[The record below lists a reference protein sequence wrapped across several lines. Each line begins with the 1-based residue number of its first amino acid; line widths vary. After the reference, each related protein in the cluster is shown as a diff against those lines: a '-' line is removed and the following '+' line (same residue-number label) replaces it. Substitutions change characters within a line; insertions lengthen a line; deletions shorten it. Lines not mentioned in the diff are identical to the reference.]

1 MGRRPKITRDDVM
14 KAARATFAERGFEG
28 ATLAAIA
35 ARLDVSPAALLRH
48 AATKEEL
55 FHACMASGESFPI
68 PVAFLAELRGDE
80 DPFAVLR
87 RVAET
92 LVPFLEQRF
101 DETIARWMR
110 SKSQDETRGFPF
122 PFDPA
127 QGPTPPQRVLALLE
141 GYLQRASAAGR
152 IRTADPLATALV
164 FLGSLQSYVSLHRLA
179 RILDPPLPLD
189 RYLNTLFEI
198 WGRGALIPAASP
210 GEESHEAQDHSDP
223 AGAGRGG
230 SGHLVVPASP
240 EGGGDHPRRLHRSP
254 DGGSG
259 VARRRPR
266 RDRPRR

>member
-1 MGRRPKITRDDVM
+1 MGRRPKISRDDVM
-14 KAARATFAERGFEG
+14 KAARETFSERGFEG

-92 LVPFLEQRF
+92 MIPFLEKRF

-110 SKSQDETRGFPF
+110 SKSQDETRAFPL

-127 QGPTPPQRVLALLE
+127 KSPTPPQRVLALLE
-141 GYLQRASAAGR
+141 GSLQRATAAGR
-152 IRTADPLATALV
+152 LHVADPLATALV
-164 FLGSLQSYVSLHRLA
+164 FLGACQSYVALHRLA
-179 RILDPPLPLD
+179 RVLDPPLPLD

-198 WGRGALIPAASP
+198 WGRGVIPAASP
-210 GEESHEAQDHSDP
+210 GEEKP
-223 AGAGRGG
+223 
-230 SGHLVVPASP
+230 
-240 EGGGDHPRRLHRSP
+240 
-254 DGGSG
+254 
-259 VARRRPR
+259 
-266 RDRPRR
+266 

>member
-1 MGRRPKITRDDVM
+1 M
-14 KAARATFAERGFEG
+14 KAARETFSERGFEG

-55 FHACMASGESFPI
+55 FQACMASGESFPI

-92 LVPFLEQRF
+92 LVPFLEKRF

-110 SKSQDETRGFPF
+110 SKSQDDARGGFPL
-122 PFDPA
+122 PFDPSK
-127 QGPTPPQRVLALLE
+127 GPTPPQRVLALLE
-141 GYLQRASAAGR
+141 GYFQRACAAGR
-152 IRTADPLATALV
+152 ARTADPLAAALV
-164 FLGSLQSYVSLHRLA
+164 FLGSLQSYVALHRLA
-179 RILDPPLPLD
+179 RVLDPPLPLD

-198 WGRGALIPAASP
+198 WGRGVLIPAAAP

-223 AGAGRGG
+223 AGADRGG
-230 SGHLVVPASP
+230 SGRLVVPAP
-240 EGGGDHPRRLHRSP
+240 PAEGEGDRPRRIHRGA

-266 RDRPRR
+266 RDRPRG